1 MNHNIYVLEY
11 LKKTQPNE
19 DYSKLEQYIKNYIQ
33 MEEYMNIL
41 QIKYNDIKN
50 YNIKIVITEL
60 TAVTLDIIFTY
71 HHLFEFSHEFKCN
84 TNTTFND
91 IDDFIMKNSI
101 EFEKTINEYH
111 ETSKKDYNNFYL
123 KKKYFHET
131 IDELL
136 EKLDIKDLFYR
147 RF

>member
-1 MNHNIYVLEY
+1 MYALEY
-11 LKKTQPNE
+11 IKNPHSNE
-19 DYSKLEQYIKNYIQ
+19 NYLKLEQYIKNYIQ
-33 MEEYMNIL
+33 VEKYMNNL

-50 YNIKIVITEL
+50 YNIKIVINEL
-60 TAVTLDIIFTY
+60 TDVTLDIIFTY

-84 TNTTFND
+84 INTTFND
-91 IDDFIMKNSI
+91 IDDFILKNSI

-111 ETSKKDYNNFYL
+111 ETSKKDYNDFYL
-123 KKKYFHET
+123 KKKYSHET

-136 EKLDIKDLFYR
+136 ERFDIKDLFYR

>member
-1 MNHNIYVLEY
+1 MYALEY
-11 LKKTQPNE
+11 IKNTQSNE

-33 MEEYMNIL
+33 VEKYMNNL

-50 YNIKIVITEL
+50 YNIKIVINEL
-60 TAVTLDIIFTY
+60 TAVTLDVIFTY
-71 HHLFEFSHEFKCN
+71 NHLFEFSHEFKCN
-84 TNTTFND
+84 INTTFND
-91 IDDFIMKNSI
+91 IDDFIIKNSI

-123 KKKYFHET
+123 KKKYSHET

-136 EKLDIKDLFYR
+136 ERFDIKDLFYR